1 MTLLRNLGF
10 SQAFWRPSIQRRKE
24 SEHGE
29 EGVGH
34 FTARADAPMVVTR
47 LHLMRGGE
55 GTLASNVVGFVSRK
69 ERRPRPHHEDTLKH
83 FCGGGP

>member
-34 FTARADAPMVVTR
+34 FMARADVPVGSHKVTPDEGWGR
-47 LHLMRGGE
+47 DTCLKCSWFCVQEGE
-55 GTLASNVVGFVSRK
+55 ET
-69 ERRPRPHHEDTLKH
+69 
-83 FCGGGP
+83 